1 MNSWGNDS
9 FERKIDEL
17 LTDSVKQGAE
27 PKGFCVDLMPA
38 RPKLPWALMVSILVV
53 AVVLVVLGTHWLVS
67 LNLDYSTDFSYEK
80 VSGFVSEKLTV
91 DVIFTLAIILGV
103 GGILLS
109 FFPNNKRVLN
119 HIM

>member
-17 LTDSVKQGAE
+17 LTDSVKTGSE
-27 PKGFCVDLMPA
+27 PRGFRVNLMPS
-38 RPKLPWALMVSILVV
+38 RPKLPWLSMVSVLIV
-53 AVVLVVLGTHWLVS
+53 AIVLVVLGTHWLIS
-67 LNLDYSTDFSYEK
+67 LNLDYSFDLSYENIT
-80 VSGFVSEKLTV
+80 GFVTEKITV
-91 DVIFTLAIILGV
+91 DLVFALAIVLGV

-119 HIM
+119 HIL